1 MHWIFPNE
9 PHFKQN
15 PPVFCFFVAP
25 THSDI
30 NNLHC
35 NAKMQQSWG
44 EYLVSLQQFDGYY
57 MFVLKT
63 NTPADLFLWLYFF
76 YHVKIMLFS
85 LCSHRMRT
93 NSKSTICKQNLS
105 QLSKLRNS
113 IQGWWTSSSLSCLC
127 STMGKLDNKA
137 AGNPECS

>member
-1 MHWIFPNE
+1 MGVPKLSKNALNISERTPL
-9 PHFKQN
+9 QAN

-44 EYLVSLQQFDGYY
+44 EYLVSLQQFDGY

-63 NTPADLFLWLYFF
+63 HQQIYFSDYFF

-85 LCSHRMRT
+85 LCSQDADQF
-93 NSKSTICKQNLS
+93 KIYNL
-105 QLSKLRNS
+105 QAKPV
-113 IQGWWTSSSLSCLC
+113 TA
-127 STMGKLDNKA
+127 K
-137 AGNPECS
+137 